1 MLARVPHEASR
12 TLAGVAVV
20 RSRLHPV
27 DHRGDVARRRL
38 QVALTARGKIG
49 VHHGAAHGQVF
60 EIDHVDVGPPAD
72 LDQSLAYLIQD
83 VD

>member
-1 MLARVPHEASR
+1 
-12 TLAGVAVV
+12 
-20 RSRLHPV
+20 
-27 DHRGDVARRRL
+27 L